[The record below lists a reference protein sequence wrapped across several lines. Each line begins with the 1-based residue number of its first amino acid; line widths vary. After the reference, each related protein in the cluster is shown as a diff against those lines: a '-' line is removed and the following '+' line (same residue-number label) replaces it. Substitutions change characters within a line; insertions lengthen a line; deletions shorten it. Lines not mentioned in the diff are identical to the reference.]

1 MRTDPETLED
11 RVERSR
17 ASLADTIER
26 LQDRVSVD
34 HLARDAI
41 ETVRANASGLTRT
54 LDRAVHANPGA
65 LALIGVGVAWLFL
78 GGRGDGQGDGR
89 DGNGR
94 DEDAW
99 EDDSGWSDRGYASRM
114 GGRSDWRSDWPADR
128 DDDRYEDWDG
138 PGEFRSGRGGAGG
151 NRDFGPPDDG
161 YGRGYNMGYGGY
173 GGGRM
178 GMERAGYQDDDRRH
192 GRDDAF
198 SRSPYAADWDDD
210 WPEEEESSE
219 SLRQRLSH
227 GLEGLSAEARD
238 RVSAAREKAYRAT
251 LAARRAAET
260 GARETGRMIEDHPLV
275 AALSAAAI
283 GGAIAAALPRSRVE
297 DRYLGAE
304 RDRLVDEARRMLAEE
319 RDRAARIASG
329 AAEELRE
336 GVKATADAVSEEM
349 RDTGEAMR
357 ERIEEEASRR
367 SGA

>member
-17 ASLADTIER
+17 ASLAETIER

-41 ETVRANASGLTRT
+41 DTVRANASGLTRT

-78 GGRGDGQGDGR
+78 GGSG
-89 DGNGR
+89 GNGR
-94 DEDAW
+94 DE
-99 EDDSGWSDRGYASRM
+99 SGWDEDNWSDDRSGGAREGWRAGWDDDWDEAGQYRTGGYGSDRYGSGQYPSGERFEDRSRFPGGRFPSGASR
-114 GGRSDWRSDWPADR
+114 
-128 DDDRYEDWDG
+128 
-138 PGEFRSGRGGAGG
+138 
-151 NRDFGPPDDG
+151 G
-161 YGRGYNMGYGGY
+161 YDPYGGSDLY

-178 GMERAGYQDDDRRH
+178 GMERAGYQDDDRRY
-192 GRDDAF
+192 GGG
-198 SRSPYAADWDDD
+198 SDWNDD
-210 WPEEEESSE
+210 WPDEDEPSE
-219 SLRQRLSH
+219 SLRERLSH
-227 GLEGLSAEARD
+227 GLEDLSAEARD

-260 GARETGRMIEDHPLV
+260 GARSTGRMIEDHPLV

-283 GGAIAAALPRSRVE
+283 GGAIAAALPRSQVE

-304 RDRLVDEARRMLAEE
+304 RDRLVDEARRILAEE

-336 GVKATADAVSEEM
+336 GVRATADAVTEEM
-349 RDTGEAMR
+349 RDTGEAVR
-357 ERIEEEASRR
+357 SRIEEEAAR
-367 SGA
+367 GGD